1 MRHAHAPPCRSSRLP
16 LGTLALTDRDSVVAA
31 AASMTTDDGLHIQR
45 LNNCGL
51 GTKVAVGYRPPSTV
65 LQTPV
70 VLLSYLRCAPSLRA
84 V

>member
-1 MRHAHAPPCRSSRLP
+1 MRHAHAPPPCRSSRLP
-16 LGTLALTDRDSVVAA
+16 LGTLDLTDRDSVAAAA

-51 GTKVAVGYRPPSTV
+51 GTEVAVGYRPPSTM
-65 LQTPV
+65 LQT
-70 VLLSYLRCAPSLRA
+70 LLSEGRPSLHA